1 MTRLEWERSRKPHEM
16 LKSLGP
22 KLAGRKFQLFLC
34 AAGRRLLEDAP
45 DDTLEKAVRNIERF
59 TDGEIDATD
68 FRIEESRLVARV
80 ARERHQELQ
89 YGSAHLIFRAIQ
101 AVLAADMQHSLQ
113 TLFDYGRQIV
123 ERDRTADERQESRVA
138 LDLALG
144 QMVRDLFPPPDREY
158 VHRPAFAGGGLL
170 LPDGEVFHVP
180 ENARLI
186 ADGIQ
191 QDQAFD
197 RLPILADALEDSDCP
212 DRDWLDHLR
221 YGTNHARGC
230 WALDLVLGRG

>member
-16 LKSLGP
+16 LKALGP

-34 AAGRRLLEDAP
+34 AAGRRLLEEAP

-68 FRIEESRLVARV
+68 FRLEEQRLVARV
-80 ARERHQELQ
+80 ARERHQVLE
-89 YGSAHLIFRAIQ
+89 YGSADLIFRAIQ
-101 AVLAADMQHSLQ
+101 AVLAADMQSSLQ

-123 ERDRTADERQESRVA
+123 DRRETRGALDVA
-138 LDLALG
+138 LG
-144 QMVRDLFPPPDREY
+144 HMVRDLFPPPDCEY
-158 VHRPAFAGGGLL
+158 VHRPSFAGGGML

-186 ADGIQ
+186 ANGIQ

-197 RLPILADALEDSDCP
+197 RLPILADALEDADCP

-221 YGTNHARGC
+221 FGTNHARGC
-230 WALDLVLGRG
+230 WALDLVLGRS